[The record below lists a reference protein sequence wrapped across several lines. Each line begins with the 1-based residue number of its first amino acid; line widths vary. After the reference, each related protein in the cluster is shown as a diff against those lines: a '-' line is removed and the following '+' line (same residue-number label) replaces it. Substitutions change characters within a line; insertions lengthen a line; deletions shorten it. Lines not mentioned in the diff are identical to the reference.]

1 MGRLTLRLPET
12 LHQKLVTLAEEEGVS
27 LNHYIVYAL
36 TQQVTV
42 THTVR
47 PVSKIEREQQEA
59 SYAALLQS
67 LGPSSFDQVRMALNE
82 REVVYPE
89 RALTA
94 DVVQR
99 LRERIAK
106 AGEQSEEQGTS
117 VNYMTVGQFRD
128 SGLIGMWK
136 DREDI
141 EDSAAYVRTLRE
153 KGEQCEE

>member
-12 LHQKLVTLAEEEGVS
+12 LHQKLVALAEEEGVS

-47 PVSKIEREQQEA
+47 PVPKAEREQQEA

-67 LGPSSFDQVRMALNE
+67 LGSASFDQVRMALNE
-82 REVVYPE
+82 RQPVYPE
-89 RALTA
+89 PALTA

-99 LRERIAK
+99 LRDRIARADEQ
-106 AGEQSEEQGTS
+106 AGEQRTS
-117 VNYMTVGQFRD
+117 LNYMTVGQSRD
-128 SGLIGMWK
+128 SGLTGLWK

-153 KGEQCEE
+153 KPQNDE

>member
-42 THTVR
+42 THTVHS
-47 PVSKIEREQQEA
+47 VSKAEREQQEA

-67 LGPSSFDQVRMALNE
+67 LGSASFDQVRMVLNE

-106 AGEQSEEQGTS
+106 AGEQSEEQVTS
-117 VNYMTVGQFRD
+117 IDYMTVGQLRD
-128 SGLIGMWK
+128 SGLIGLWK

-141 EDSAAYVRTLRE
+141 EDSATYVRTLRE
-153 KGEQCEE
+153 KTQEDE

>member
-12 LHQKLVTLAEEEGVS
+12 LHQKLVALAEEEGVS

-47 PVSKIEREQQEA
+47 PVAKAEREQQEA

-67 LGPSSFDQVRMALNE
+67 LGSASFDQVRMALNE
-82 REVVYPE
+82 RQPVYPE
-89 RALTA
+89 PALTA

-99 LRERIAK
+99 LRDRIAK
-106 AGEQSEEQGTS
+106 ADAQAGEQRTS
-117 VNYMTVGQFRD
+117 LNYMTVGQSRD
-128 SGLIGMWK
+128 SGLPSPWK

-141 EDSAAYVRTLRE
+141 EDSTAYVRTLRE
-153 KGEQCEE
+153 KAQEDE